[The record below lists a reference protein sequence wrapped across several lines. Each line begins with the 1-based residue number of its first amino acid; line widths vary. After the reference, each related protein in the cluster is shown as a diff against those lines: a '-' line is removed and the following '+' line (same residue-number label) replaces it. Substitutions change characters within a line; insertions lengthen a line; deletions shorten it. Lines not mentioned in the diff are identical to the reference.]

1 MRSVHLLIKPAS
13 GMCNMRCRY
22 CFYADETS
30 KREISNYGVMSK
42 KTISAVLEHALDV
55 VTGECTIAFQGGE
68 LTLAGLDFFRF
79 AVAEAKAKNKNHAR
93 LHFALQ
99 TNGLVIDDAWASFF
113 SENHFFGRGIS
124 GRYQG
129 SSRLQPD

>member
-68 LTLAGLDFFRF
+68 LTLAGLDFFSVRSCGSKGEKQKPCPATF
-79 AVAEAKAKNKNHAR
+79 CLADQR
-93 LHFALQ
+93 LSHRRCVGIVFL
-99 TNGLVIDDAWASFF
+99 GEPFF
-113 SENHFFGRGIS
+113 W
-124 GRYQG
+124 
-129 SSRLQPD
+129 